1 LDLGAQSPF
10 LVEEYTS
17 FGVRDLIFTCGVEV
31 YEFEPLLSDIM
42 SQQEK
47 QGCLTLSGAQ
57 VADRFCG
64 LGEWEEGQARI
75 VLGILEKERSHLNS
89 IGKLP

>member
-1 LDLGAQSPF
+1 MDLGAQSPF

-17 FGVRDLIFTCGVEV
+17 FGVCDLIFTCGVEV

-47 QGCLTLSGAQ
+47 Q